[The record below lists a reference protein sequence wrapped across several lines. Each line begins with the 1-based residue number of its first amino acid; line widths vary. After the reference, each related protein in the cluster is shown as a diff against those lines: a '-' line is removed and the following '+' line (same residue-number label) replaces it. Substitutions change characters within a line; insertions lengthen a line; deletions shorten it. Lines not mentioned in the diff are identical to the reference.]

1 MQTNDEFTQYYS
13 ELLEGEY
20 DCVDRIV
27 INAYYPMGQ
36 TPGGFRT
43 WWRAVDGSD
52 DRLDTAHLMRM
63 AGRFSRRVRAW
74 AKHNG
79 VPVIDCAPGERKHE
93 IAHEHMPSDPNFVG
107 VFLILVSKSPAAVWQ
122 VKRFGKGG
130 IDLRKTWPYV
140 NNYSFHIMDP
150 EWGHVTIKMSG
161 HPPFGAQIILN
172 GHEWVEREAKRRGI
186 ELEKEDNCFTG
197 CSDANALNEVADSL
211 ASDDAIG
218 RLYDVCD
225 RWIYSACLCFG
236 LPLDEQE
243 KSGFRYAYSVYQLEY
258 SRNLRFERG
267 SDMDQVYQ
275 ALIDR
280 TRTELDVKALTK
292 LFGSK
297 HRPHLSAK
305 RNGKRPPVQAKIEKP
320 AYDLTVFKLHFGK
333 QTLKIYDKGERVL
346 RIEAVAHNIKD
357 LKCGKCLSHLCEMI
371 STLKE
376 MVVRFLNVLSCI
388 HMSFVDDGALDEL
401 HRPSRVGEHRVAGI
415 DINQPRIRNVLSA
428 LISLAPKPEGFS
440 VVDLAAKVQEITGCS
455 DSQYTTR
462 QASYDILKLRYKQII
477 ERVGKS
483 RRYIALATGI
493 RTVCALLTLREKV
506 IKPLVAAA
514 GRRRRGRKPKNY
526 GAIDAHYENL
536 FNEMRRTFATLG
548 IAA

>member
-13 ELLEGEY
+13 ELLEGDY

-43 WWRAVDGSD
+43 WWRDLDGSD
-52 DRLDTAHLMRM
+52 DRLDNAHLMRM

-74 AKHNG
+74 AEHNC
-79 VPVIDCAPGERKHE
+79 VPVINCAPGERKHE

-107 VFLILVSKSPAAVWQ
+107 VFLVLVSKSKAPVWQ
-122 VKRFGKGG
+122 VRRFGKGG
-130 IDLRKTWPYV
+130 IDLRKTLQFV
-140 NNYSFHIMDP
+140 NHYFFHIMDP
-150 EWGHVTIKMSG
+150 QWGHVTIKMSG
-161 HPPFGAQIILN
+161 HPPFGAMIILN
-172 GHEWVEREAKRRGI
+172 GHEWVEREAKRQGI
-186 ELEKEDNCFTG
+186 ALEKEDNCFTG
-197 CSDANALNEVADSL
+197 CSDASALDKVADSL

-243 KSGFRYAYSVYQLEY
+243 RSRFRYSYSVFQLEY

-280 TRTELDVKALTK
+280 TRNELDVKRLTK

-297 HRPHLSAK
+297 YRPHISK
-305 RNGKRPPVQAKIEKP
+305 KDKRPPIQARIEKP
-320 AYDLTVFKLHFGK
+320 TYDLTVFKLHFGK
-333 QTLKIYDKGERVL
+333 LSLKIYDKGERTL
-346 RIEAVAHNIKD
+346 RIEGVAHNIKD
-357 LKCGKCLSHLCEMI
+357 LKCGKDLSHLCDMI
-371 STLKE
+371 SSLKD
-376 MVVRFLNVLSCI
+376 MVVRFLNVISSI
-388 HMSFVDDGALDEL
+388 DVSFIDDGALDHL
-401 HRPSRVGEHRVAGI
+401 HQPSRVGEHRVAGV

-428 LISLAPKPEGFS
+428 VIALAPRPGGFA
-440 VVDLAAKVQEITGCS
+440 VADLAAKVHEITGCS

-462 QASYDILKLRYKQII
+462 QASYDLQKLRCKQII
-477 ERVGKS
+477 EKVGKS
-483 RRYIALATGI
+483 RRYIALAKGI
-493 RTVCALLTLREKV
+493 RTICALLTLREKV

-514 GRRRRGRKPKNY
+514 GRLRRGPKPKNY

>member
-1 MQTNDEFTQYYS
+1 MKTNDEFTQYYS
-13 ELLEGEY
+13 DLLEGDY

-43 WWRAVDGSD
+43 WWRAFDGSD
-52 DRLDTAHLMRM
+52 VHLDDTHLMRM

-74 AKHNG
+74 AKNNSL
-79 VPVIDCAPGERKHE
+79 PVINCAPGERKHE
-93 IAHEHMPSDPNFVG
+93 IAHEHLPSDPNFVG
-107 VFLILVSKSPAAVWQ
+107 VFLVMVSKSKTLIWQ
-122 VKRFGKGG
+122 VKRYGKGG
-130 IDLRKTWPYV
+130 MDLRKTLQFV
-140 NNYSFHIMDP
+140 NHYFFHILDP
-150 EWGHVTIKMSG
+150 QWGHVTIKMSG
-161 HPPFGAQIILN
+161 HPPFGSQIILN
-172 GHEWVEREAKRRGI
+172 GHEWVEREAKRQGI
-186 ELEKEDNCFTG
+186 VLEKQDNCFTG
-197 CSDANALNEVADSL
+197 CSDANALDKVADSL

-218 RLYDVCD
+218 RLYSVCD

-243 KSGFRYAYSVYQLEY
+243 KTGFRYAYSIFQLEY

-280 TRTELDVKALTK
+280 TRTGLDVKRLTT

-297 HRPHLSAK
+297 HRPHISK
-305 RNGKRPPVQAKIEKP
+305 KDKRPPIQTTIEKP
-320 AYDLTVFKLHFGK
+320 TYDLTVFKLHFGK

-357 LKCGKCLSHLCEMI
+357 LKCGKCVSHLCEMI

-376 MVVRFLNVLSCI
+376 NVVRFLNVISSI
-388 HMSFVDDGALDEL
+388 HIPFIDNRALDEL
-401 HRPSRVGEHRVAGI
+401 HQASRVGVRRVAGV
-415 DINQPRIRNVLSA
+415 DINQPRIRNVLA
-428 LISLAPKPEGFS
+428 AVIALAPKPGGFTA
-440 VVDLAAKVQEITGCS
+440 VDLAEKVQEIA

-462 QASYDILKLRYKQII
+462 QASYDLLKLRYKQII
-477 ERVGKS
+477 IRVGKS
-483 RRYIALATGI
+483 HRYVVATVGI

-514 GRRRRGRKPKNY
+514 GRLRRGPKPKNY
-526 GAIDAHYENL
+526 GAIDVHYENL
-536 FNEMRRTFATLG
+536 ISEMHRTFATLG

>member
-1 MQTNDEFTQYYS
+1 MKTNDDFTEYYS
-13 ELLEGEY
+13 ELLEGAY

-27 INAYYPMGQ
+27 INAYFSMGQ

-43 WWRAVDGSD
+43 WWRDLNGSD
-52 DRLDTAHLMRM
+52 DNLDTAHLMRM

-74 AKHNG
+74 AKQGG

-93 IAHEHMPSDPNFVG
+93 IAHEYLPSGPNFVG

-122 VKRFGKGG
+122 VRRFGKGG
-130 IDLRKTWPYV
+130 IDLKKTWPYV
-140 NNYSFHIMDP
+140 NHYSFHIMDP
-150 EWGHVTIKMSG
+150 TWGHITIIVSG
-161 HPPFGAQIILN
+161 HPPFGAMIILN

-186 ELEKEDNCFTG
+186 EFQKEDNCFTG
-197 CSDANALNEVADSL
+197 CSDANALDEVADSL

-243 KSGFRYAYSVYQLEY
+243 RSGFRYAYSVYQLEY
-258 SRNLRFERG
+258 SRNLRFIRG

-275 ALIDR
+275 AVIDR
-280 TRTELDVKALTK
+280 TRAGLDVEKLTT

-297 HRPHLSAK
+297 HRPHK
-305 RNGKRPPVQAKIEKP
+305 KKGKRPPIQTKIEKP

-333 QTLKIYDKGERVL
+333 QTLKIYDKGENVL

-371 STLKE
+371 STLRE
-376 MVVRFLNVLSCI
+376 MAVRFLNVLSCI
-388 HMSFVDDGALDEL
+388 HTSFIDNRALDEL
-401 HRPSRVGEHRVAGI
+401 SQPSRVGEHRVAGV
-415 DINQPRIRNVLSA
+415 DINQTRIRSVLSA
-428 LISLAPKPEGFS
+428 VISLAPKPGGFS
-440 VVDLAAKVQEITGCS
+440 VADVAAKVREMMGCS
-455 DSQYTTR
+455 EAQYGTR
-462 QASYDILKLRYKQII
+462 QASYDLLKLRCKQII
-477 ERVGKS
+477 VHVGKS
-483 RRYIALATGI
+483 RRYIAVAKGI
-493 RTVCALLTLREKV
+493 RTVCALLTLREHV

-514 GRRRRGRKPKNY
+514 GRLRRGRKPKNY

-536 FNEMRRTFATLG
+536 SNEMRRTFATLG

>member
-13 ELLEGEY
+13 ELLEGAY

-43 WWRAVDGSD
+43 WWRTLDGSD
-52 DRLDTAHLMRM
+52 DRLDTNHLMRM

-79 VPVIDCAPGERKHE
+79 VPIIDCASGERKHE
-93 IAHEHMPSDPNFVG
+93 IAHKYLPSDSNFVG
-107 VFLILVSKSPAAVWQ
+107 VFLVLVSKSPAAVWQ
-122 VKRFGKGG
+122 VRRFGKGG
-130 IDLRKTWPYV
+130 IDLKKTWPYV

-150 EWGHVTIKMSG
+150 QWGHITIKMSG
-161 HPPFGAQIILN
+161 HPPFGAMIILN

-186 ELEKEDNCFTG
+186 ALEKEDNCFTG
-197 CSDANALNEVADSL
+197 CSDANALDEVADSL

-236 LPLDEQE
+236 LGLDEQE

-258 SRNLRFERG
+258 SRNLRFKRG

-275 ALIDR
+275 AVIDR
-280 TRTELDVKALTK
+280 TRTELDVKKLTQ

-297 HRPHLSAK
+297 HRPHISSK
-305 RNGKRPPVQAKIEKP
+305 DKRPPIQSKIEKP

-333 QTLKIYDKGERVL
+333 TTLKIYDKGEKVL
-346 RIEAVAHNIKD
+346 RIEAVAHNIKS
-357 LKCGKCLSHLCEMI
+357 LKCGKCLNHLCKMI

-376 MVVRFLNVLSCI
+376 MVIRFLNVLSCI
-388 HMSFVDDGALDEL
+388 HISFIDDGALDEL
-401 HRPSRVGEHRVAGI
+401 HQPSRIGENRVAGV
-415 DINQPRIRNVLSA
+415 DINQPRIRGVLA
-428 LISLAPKPEGFS
+428 AVISLAPKPGGFS
-440 VVDLAAKVQEITGCS
+440 VADVAAKVRAMTGCS
-455 DSQYTTR
+455 DTQYATR
-462 QASYDILKLRYKQII
+462 HASYDLKKLRYKKII
-477 ERVGKS
+477 EKVGKS
-483 RRYIALATGI
+483 RRYITVAAGI
-493 RTVCALLTLREKV
+493 RTICALLTLREKV
-506 IKPLVAAA
+506 IKPLVASA
-514 GRRRRGRKPKNY
+514 GKLRRGPKPKNY

>member
-1 MQTNDEFTQYYS
+1 MQTNDEFTQYYF
-13 ELLEGEY
+13 ELLEGGY

-43 WWRAVDGSD
+43 WWRALDGSD

-74 AKHNG
+74 AKHNA

-93 IAHEHMPSDPNFVG
+93 IAHEYLPSDPNFVG

-122 VKRFGKGG
+122 VRRFGKGG

-150 EWGHVTIKMSG
+150 KWGHITIKMSG
-161 HPPFGAQIILN
+161 HPPFGAMIILN
-172 GHEWVEREAKRRGI
+172 GHEWVEREAKKRGI
-186 ELEKEDNCFTG
+186 VIEKEDNCFTG
-197 CSDANALNEVADSL
+197 CSDANALDEVADSL

-243 KSGFRYAYSVYQLEY
+243 KSGFRYAYSVFQLEH
-258 SRNLRFERG
+258 SRNLRFKRG
-267 SDMDQVYQ
+267 SDMDAVYQ
-275 ALIDR
+275 SLIDR
-280 TRTELDVKALTK
+280 TRTSLDIKRLTK

-297 HRPHLSAK
+297 HRPHASAK
-305 RNGKRPPVQAKIEKP
+305 KKETRPPVQAKIEKP

-333 QTLKIYDKGERVL
+333 LTLKIYDKGENVL

-357 LKCGKCLSHLCEMI
+357 LKCGKCLSHLCEMV
-371 STLKE
+371 STLRE
-376 MVVRFLNVLSCI
+376 MAVRFLNVLSSI
-388 HMSFVDDGALDEL
+388 HISFIDDGALDEL
-401 HRPSRVGEHRVAGI
+401 HQSSRIGEHRVAGV
-415 DINQPRIRNVLSA
+415 DINQSRIRSVLA
-428 LISLAPKPEGFS
+428 AVISLAPKPGGFA
-440 VVDLAAKVQEITGCS
+440 VADVAAKVREMTGCS

-462 QASYDILKLRYKQII
+462 QAAYDLQKLRCKQII
-477 ERVGKS
+477 EKAGKS
-483 RRYIALATGI
+483 RRYIAVAKGI
-493 RTVCALLTLREKV
+493 RIVCALLTLREHV

-514 GRRRRGRKPKNY
+514 GRLRRGPKPKNY

-548 IAA
+548 IAV

>member
-13 ELLEGEY
+13 ELLEGDY

-43 WWRAVDGSD
+43 WWRDLDGSD
-52 DRLDTAHLMRM
+52 ARLDAAHLMRV

-74 AKHNG
+74 AKHNS
-79 VPVIDCAPGERKHE
+79 VPVINCAPGERKHE
-93 IAHEHMPSDPNFVG
+93 IAHEHLPSDPNFVG
-107 VFLILVSKSPAAVWQ
+107 VFLVLVSKSKAPVWQ
-122 VKRFGKGG
+122 VRRFGKGG
-130 IDLRKTWPYV
+130 LDLRKTLQFV
-140 NNYSFHIMDP
+140 NHYFFHIMDP
-150 EWGHVTIKMSG
+150 QWGHVTIKMSG
-161 HPPFGAQIILN
+161 HPPFGSQIILN
-172 GHEWVEREAKRRGI
+172 GHEWVEREAKRQGI
-186 ELEKEDNCFTG
+186 ALEKEDNCFTG
-197 CSDANALNEVADSL
+197 CSDPSALDKVADSL
-211 ASDDAIG
+211 ASDNAIG

-243 KSGFRYAYSVYQLEY
+243 RSRFRYSYSVFQLEY

-280 TRTELDVKALTK
+280 TRNELDVKRLTK

-297 HRPHLSAK
+297 YRPHISK
-305 RNGKRPPVQAKIEKP
+305 KDKRPPIQAKIEKP
-320 AYDLTVFKLHFGK
+320 TYDLTVFKLHFGK
-333 QTLKIYDKGERVL
+333 LSLKIYDKGERTL
-346 RIEAVAHNIKD
+346 RIEGVAHNIKD
-357 LKCGKCLSHLCEMI
+357 LKCGKDLSHLCDMI
-371 STLKE
+371 SSLKE
-376 MVVRFLNVLSCI
+376 MVVRFLNVISSI
-388 HMSFVDDGALDEL
+388 DISFIDNGALDEL
-401 HRPSRVGEHRVAGI
+401 HQPSCVGERRVAGV
-415 DINQPRIRNVLSA
+415 DINQSRIRSVLA
-428 LISLAPKPEGFS
+428 AVIVLGPKPGGFS
-440 VVDLAAKVQEITGCS
+440 TVDLAAKVREITGCS

-462 QASYDILKLRYKQII
+462 QASYDLLKLRYKQII

-493 RTVCALLTLREKV
+493 RIVCALLTLREKV

-514 GRRRRGRKPKNY
+514 GKLHRGPKPKNY

>member
-1 MQTNDEFTQYYS
+1 MQGKDDFTDYYS
-13 ELLEGEY
+13 ELLEGDY

-43 WWRAVDGSD
+43 WWRALDGSD
-52 DRLDTAHLMRM
+52 ERLDNTHLMRM
-63 AGRFSRRVRAW
+63 AGRFSRRVRTW
-74 AKHNG
+74 AKHNC
-79 VPVIDCAPGERKHE
+79 VPVINCAAGERKHE
-93 IAHEHMPSDPNFVG
+93 IAHEHLPSDPNFVG
-107 VFLILVSKSPAAVWQ
+107 VFLVLVSKSKAPVWQ

-130 IDLRKTWPYV
+130 LDLKKTLQYV
-140 NNYSFHIMDP
+140 NHYFFHIIDP

-161 HPPFGAQIILN
+161 HPPFGAMVILN
-172 GHEWVEREAKRRGI
+172 GHEWVERAANRRGI
-186 ELEKEDNCFTG
+186 VIEKEDNCFTG
-197 CSDANALNEVADSL
+197 CSDSDALDEVADRL

-243 KSGFRYAYSVYQLEY
+243 KTGFRYAYSVFQLEY
-258 SRNLRFERG
+258 SRNLRFKRG

-275 ALIDR
+275 ALIER
-280 TRTELDVKALTK
+280 TRGSLDVKRLAK

-297 HRPHLSAK
+297 HRPHIS
-305 RNGKRPPVQAKIEKP
+305 RRDNRPPVREKLEKP
-320 AYDLTVFKLHFGK
+320 TYDLTVFKLHFGK
-333 QTLKIYDKGERVL
+333 QTLKIYDKGERTL
-346 RIEAVAHNIKD
+346 RVEAVAHNIKD

-371 STLKE
+371 TTLKE
-376 MVVRFLNVLSCI
+376 NAIRFLNVLSSI
-388 HMSFVDDGALDEL
+388 HISFIDNGALDGL
-401 HRPSRVGEHRVAGI
+401 YQSSLLGERRVAGV
-415 DINQPRIRNVLSA
+415 DINQPRMRNVLA
-428 LISLAPKPEGFS
+428 AVIALAPKPGGFS
-440 VVDLAAKVQEITGCS
+440 VADLAAKVQEMMGCS

-462 QASYDILKLRYKQII
+462 QASYDLLKLRYKQII
-477 ERVGKS
+477 ERIGRS
-483 RRYIALATGI
+483 RRYVVVTTGI
-493 RTVCALLTLREKV
+493 RSVCALLTLREKV

-514 GRRRRGRKPKNY
+514 GRLRRGPKPKNY

-536 FNEMRRTFATLG
+536 MSEMHRMFATLG